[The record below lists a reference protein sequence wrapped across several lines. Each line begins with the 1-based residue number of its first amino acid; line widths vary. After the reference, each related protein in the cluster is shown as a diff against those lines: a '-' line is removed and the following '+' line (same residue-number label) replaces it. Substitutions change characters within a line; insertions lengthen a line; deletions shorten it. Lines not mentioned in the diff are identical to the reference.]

1 MAKGLISSH
10 SSKRHAKEKHKN
22 ISKKQADKERRIKD
36 HHKSKEKEA
45 KANEKK
51 KMFEMRKLQKKKGQT
66 DKREE
71 LKKRAEA
78 IRQGKNPDLETNDWE
93 DVDEHEKDVFDK
105 DGYFDV

>member
-1 MAKGLISSH
+1 MV
-10 SSKRHAKEKHKN
+10 
-22 ISKKQADKERRIKD
+22 
-36 HHKSKEKEA
+36 
-45 KANEKK
+45 
-51 KMFEMRKLQKKKGQT
+51 

-105 DGYFDV
+105 DGYYDVMESEAAISKSDQTILQSFLKTQTGQSAVQKEAT